1 MVGKQQLGDFAMHT
15 KRITRSAKALLI
27 TSAALAVGVP
37 SLALA
42 QSAAPSGAVEIG
54 EIVVTARKRA
64 EDVQTV
70 PISISALSAKD
81 LEARN
86 ISNLSDLS
94 NSTPGVAITS
104 ITGGTTLL
112 IYLRGLAPANT
123 ANDLNVDGNVGVFI
137 DGIYQTSRNT
147 LDVISVLDPG
157 QIEIAKGPQSALYGR
172 STFAGAMGITTKGPS
187 HDLSGALSATAGVD
201 KDFRVKGTVSGPLAE
216 NLYGRLS
223 AGYATYDGYG
233 KNAASSD
240 KLGGFEKKAIAGS
253 LEWSPT
259 DNFTA
264 KLSGFFTKSA
274 VEATPSSLL
283 SLSKFNCGTTNA
295 STGLPTLYCGE
306 VTTPKTSDMSADI
319 PDTRSKNAQVALDMK
334 WDLGWASFVSVSGL
348 TASQNEAYSDYDVT
362 SGGVLYGVCTL
373 GAGCLSNGAY
383 TRLARANLYVTSRE
397 KVRTVSQEFRLQSP
411 DSSKLKW
418 MFGGY
423 YFNSMIPLAG
433 SGLGVDSTGLAANE
447 RYVTVSQLGT
457 PASSG
462 VGAYD
467 FTANLFL
474 SGDGSDHQVSGS
486 YTKSATRTKSLFG
499 SVGYELGK
507 LRVNAEA
514 RYNIDQKR
522 AQTFSIT
529 NLTSQPY
536 LYPTID
542 GVHVPA
548 AGVFP
553 VASAPY
559 RKTYKN
565 VTPRFSVDYQ
575 FTPTVFAYA
584 TAAKGIRSGGFN
596 TANAVSA
603 TGILASEVSY
613 DEEENWTYEAGFK
626 SRLLDRRLLLNA
638 SVFHTDWSNAQVSSY
653 TDNPTAVNPVRIVRN
668 AGDIKVDGFELQTD
682 FQATD
687 AIQIGGSVTYSDPK
701 FQDGAYDASSI
712 TQCVTATGT
721 AATGCKVTT
730 IKLASG
736 ATRVVPSIAGNRP
749 QRAVKTQ
756 WNLHAVGR
764 YDVFDGWTA
773 EGRVDVNYTGSMY
786 NNLLNTVK
794 VGSRTLTNVRLS
806 LAKDNYNVSLW
817 ANNLFD
823 ETYVANS
830 INQPRSGFPSV
841 YSIPEIYLGEGRRV
855 GVTVSATY

>member
-1 MVGKQQLGDFAMHT
+1 MMKTRQRS
-15 KRITRSAKALLI
+15 KRALLI
-27 TSAALAVGVP
+27 TSAALAIGAPVIA
-37 SLALA
+37 SA
-42 QSAAPSGAVEIG
+42 QEASAPKPAAVEIG

-70 PISISALSAKD
+70 PISISALSSKD

-86 ISNLSDLS
+86 ISSLADLS

-104 ITGGTTLL
+104 ITGGTTQL

-147 LDVISVLDPG
+147 LDMISVLDPG

-172 STFAGAMGITTKGPS
+172 STFAGAMGITTKAPS
-187 HDLSGALSATAGVD
+187 HDFSGSFSATAGVD

-223 AGYATYDGYG
+223 AGYVTYDGYG

-240 KLGGFEKKAIAGS
+240 NLGGYEKRAVSGS

-259 DNFTA
+259 DHFTA
-264 KLSGFFTKSA
+264 KLTGLYTKSA
-274 VEATPSSLL
+274 VEASPSSVL

-306 VTTPKTSDMSADI
+306 VKTPKTSDMSADI
-319 PDTRSKNAQVALDMK
+319 PDTRSENGQIALDMK
-334 WDLGWASFVSVSGL
+334 WDLGWASFVSVSGA
-348 TASQNEAYSDYDVT
+348 TASQNQAYSDYDVT
-362 SGGVLYGVCTL
+362 SAGVQFGVCTL
-373 GAGCLSNGAY
+373 GASCLANGAY
-383 TRLARANLYVTSRE
+383 TRLARANLYVASRE

-418 MFGGY
+418 MLGGY
-423 YFNSMIPLAG
+423 YFNSMIPLSAG
-433 SGLGVDSTGLAANE
+433 GLGVDSSGLAANE
-447 RYVTVSQLGT
+447 RYVAVTQVGT

-462 VGAYD
+462 VGSYD

-474 SGDGSDHQVSGS
+474 TGDGSANQQFGS

-499 SVGYELGK
+499 SVGYEFGK

-514 RYNIDQKR
+514 RYNVDSKR
-522 AQTFSIT
+522 AQTFSVT
-529 NLTSQPY
+529 NATFQPNVY
-536 LYPTID
+536 KSID
-542 GVHVPA
+542 GVNVPA

-553 VASAPY
+553 VASTPY

-575 FTPTVFAYA
+575 FTPTIFAYA

-626 SRLLDRRLLLNA
+626 SRLLDRRLLLNG
-638 SVFHTDWSNAQVSSY
+638 SVFHTDWSNAQVTSY

-668 AGDIKVDGFELQTD
+668 AGDIKVDGVELQSD

-687 AIQIGGSVTYSDPK
+687 SIQIGGSLTYSDPK
-701 FQDGAYDASSI
+701 FQDGAYDASMI
-712 TQCVTATGT
+712 TQCVTSAGT
-721 AATGCKVTT
+721 AATGCKLTT

-749 QRAVKTQ
+749 TRAVKTQ

-764 YDVFDGWTA
+764 HEVFDGWSA

-806 LAKDNYNVSLW
+806 LSKENYNVALW

-823 ETYVANS
+823 KSYVANS
-830 INQPRSGFPSV
+830 INQPRAGFPSA
-841 YSIPEIYLGEGRRV
+841 YTIPEIYLGEGRRV

>member
-1 MVGKQQLGDFAMHT
+1 MTK
-15 KRITRSAKALLI
+15 KRIAKTTKALLI
-27 TSAALAVGVP
+27 SSAAIAI
-37 SLALA
+37 
-42 QSAAPSGAVEIG
+42 AAPAIAFAQEGATAGGGVEIG
-54 EIVVTARKRA
+54 EVVVTARKRA

-70 PISISALSAKD
+70 PISINALSAKD

-86 ISNLSDLS
+86 ISNLADLS

-104 ITGGTTLL
+104 ITGGTTQL

-123 ANDLNVDGNVGVFI
+123 AADLNVDGNVGVFI

-172 STFAGAMGITTKGPS
+172 STFAGAMGITTRGPS
-187 HDLSGALSATAGVD
+187 RDLSGSLSATAGVD
-201 KDFRVKGTVSGPLAE
+201 EDFRLKGTVSGPLAE
-216 NLYGRLS
+216 NLYGRIS

-233 KNAASSD
+233 KNLSTSD
-240 KLGGFEKKAIAGS
+240 KLGGFEKKAVAAS
-253 LEWSPT
+253 LEWEPT

-264 KLSGFFTKSA
+264 KLSGFFTKSS
-274 VEATPSSLL
+274 VEATPSHLL
-283 SLSKFNCGTTNA
+283 SLDKFNCGTTSA
-295 STGLPTLYCGE
+295 ATGLPTLYCGE
-306 VTTPKTSDMSADI
+306 LAASKTSDLSADI

-334 WDLGWASFVSVSGL
+334 WDLDWASLVSVSGL
-348 TASQNEAYSDYDVT
+348 TASQNQAASDYDLT
-362 SGGVLYGVCTL
+362 SGGVQFGVCAL
-373 GAGCLSNGAY
+373 GAGCITNGAY
-383 TRLARANLYVTSRE
+383 TRLARSNLYVSSRE

-423 YFNSMIPLAG
+423 YFNSMIPLAA
-433 SGLGVDSTGLAANE
+433 SALGVDSTGLAANE

-457 PASSG
+457 PPATG

-467 FTANLFL
+467 FTANIFL
-474 SGDGSDHQVSGS
+474 TGDGSENQVAGS
-486 YTKSATRTKSLFG
+486 YTKAATRTKSLFG
-499 SVGYELGK
+499 SVGYEFGK

-522 AQTFSIT
+522 AQTFSIA
-529 NLTSQPY
+529 NPTSQPGVY
-536 LYPTID
+536 RPVD
-542 GVHVPA
+542 GVNVPA

-575 FTPTVFAYA
+575 FTPTIFAYA

-603 TGILASEVSY
+603 SGILASEVSY

-626 SRLLDRRLLLNA
+626 SRLLERRLLLNA

-653 TDNPTAVNPVRIVRN
+653 TDNPTAINPVRIVRN
-668 AGDIKVDGFELQTD
+668 AGDIKVDGLELQAD
-682 FQATD
+682 FQATS
-687 AIQIGGSVTYSDPK
+687 AIQIGGSLTYSDPK
-701 FQDGAYDASSI
+701 FQDGAYDASTI
-712 TQCVTATGT
+712 AQCVTAAGT
-721 AATGCKVTT
+721 AAPGCKVMT
-730 IKLASG
+730 ITLANG

-756 WNLHAVGR
+756 WNLHASGR
-764 YDVFDGWTA
+764 YEVFDGWTA
-773 EGRVDVNYTGSMY
+773 EGRVDVNYNGDMY
-786 NNLLNTVK
+786 NNLLNTTK
-794 VGSRTLTNVRLS
+794 IGSRTLTNVRLS
-806 LAKDNYNVSLW
+806 LSKENYTFALW

-830 INQPRSGFPSV
+830 INQPRAGFPSV
-841 YSIPEIYLGEGRRV
+841 YSIPEIYLGEGRRI
-855 GVTVSATY
+855 GLTASASF

>member
-1 MVGKQQLGDFAMHT
+1 MKTTKLTTAKKAMLV
-15 KRITRSAKALLI
+15 S
-27 TSAALAVGVP
+27 SAALVIGGAP
-37 SLALA
+37 ITAFA
-42 QSAAPSGAVEIG
+42 QSAPPAAQPAAVELG
-54 EIVVTARKRA
+54 EILVTARKRS
-64 EDVQTV
+64 EDIQTV
-70 PISISALSAKD
+70 PISISALSEKD

-86 ISNLSDLS
+86 ISSLADLS

-104 ITGGTTLL
+104 ITGGTTQL

-172 STFAGAMGITTKGPS
+172 STFAGAMGITSKAPS
-187 HDLSGALSATAGVD
+187 HDLTGSLSATAAVD

-223 AGYATYDGYG
+223 AGYVTYDGYG
-233 KNAASSD
+233 KNAASGD
-240 KLGGFEKKAIAGS
+240 NLGGYDKRAVSGS

-264 KLSGFFTKSA
+264 KLTGLYSKSA
-274 VEATPSSLL
+274 VEASPSSTL

-306 VTTPKTSDMSADI
+306 VTTPKTSDMSANI
-319 PDTRSKNAQVALDMK
+319 PDTRSKNAQIALDMN
-334 WDLGWASFVSVSGL
+334 WDLGWASLVSVSGV
-348 TASQNEAYSDYDVT
+348 TASQNQAFSDYDVT
-362 SGGVLYGVCTL
+362 SAGVQFGVCTL
-373 GAGCLSNGAY
+373 GAGCITNPTY
-383 TRLARANLYVTSRE
+383 TRLARSNLYVASRE

-411 DSSKLKW
+411 DSAKLKW
-418 MFGGY
+418 MVGGY
-423 YFNSMIPLAG
+423 YFNSMIPLSAG
-433 SGLGVDSTGLAANE
+433 GLGADSIGLAANE
-447 RYVTVSQLGT
+447 RYITVSQLTT
-457 PASSG
+457 PASTG

-467 FTANLFL
+467 FTANIFL
-474 SGDGSDHQVSGS
+474 NGVGAENQVFGS

-499 SVGYELGK
+499 SVGYEFGK

-514 RYNIDQKR
+514 RYNIDSKR
-522 AQTFSIT
+522 AQTFSVI
-529 NLTSQPY
+529 NAASQPY
-536 LYPTID
+536 IYKQID
-542 GVHVPA
+542 GVSVPA
-548 AGVFP
+548 AGAFP
-553 VASAPY
+553 VASSPY
-559 RKTYKN
+559 HKVYEN
-565 VTPRFSVDYQ
+565 VTPRFRLVDYQ
-575 FTPTVFAYA
+575 VTPTIFACMS

-626 SRLLDRRLLLNA
+626 SRLLDRRLLLNG
-638 SVFHTDWSNAQVSSY
+638 SVFHTDWSNAQVTSY

-668 AGDIKVDGFELQTD
+668 AGDIKVDGLELQSD

-687 AIQIGGSVTYSDPK
+687 SILIGGSLTYSDPK
-701 FQDGAYDASSI
+701 FQDGAYDASMI
-712 TQCVTATGT
+712 AQCVTSAGT
-721 AATGCKVTT
+721 AATGCKLTS

-736 ATRVVPSIAGNRP
+736 ATRLVPSIAGNRP
-749 QRAVKTQ
+749 TRAVKTQ

-764 YDVFDGWTA
+764 HDVFDSWTA
-773 EGRVDVNYTGSMY
+773 EGRVDVNHTGSMY

-794 VGSRTLTNVRLS
+794 VGERTLTNVRLS
-806 LAKDNYNVSLW
+806 LSKDNYSVALW

-823 ETYVANS
+823 KTYVANS
-830 INQPRSGFPSV
+830 INQPRAGYPSA

-855 GVTVSATY
+855 GLTVSATY

>member
-1 MVGKQQLGDFAMHT
+1 MMT
-15 KRITRSAKALLI
+15 NRIARTTKALMI
-27 TSAALAVGVP
+27 TSAAIAIGAP
-37 SLALA
+37 SIALA
-42 QSAAPSGAVEIG
+42 QQTASGGGVEIG

-86 ISNLSDLS
+86 ISNLADLS

-104 ITGGTTLL
+104 ITGGTTVL

-147 LDVISVLDPG
+147 LDMISVLDPG

-187 HDLSGALSATAGVD
+187 HDFSGGFSATAGVD
-201 KDFRVKGTVSGPLAE
+201 KDFRVKGTVSGPVAE
-216 NLYGRLS
+216 NLYGRIS
-223 AGYATYDGYG
+223 AGYVTYDGYG

-240 KLGGFEKKAIAGS
+240 NLGGYEKHAVSGA
-253 LEWSPT
+253 LEWAPT

-264 KLSGFFTKSA
+264 KLTGLYTKSA
-274 VEATPSSLL
+274 VEASPSSTL

-295 STGLPTLYCGE
+295 ATALPTLYCGE
-306 VTTPKTSDMSADI
+306 VTAPKTSDMSANI
-319 PDTRSKNAQVALDMK
+319 PDTRSKNGQLALDMN
-334 WDLGWASFVSVSGL
+334 WDLGWASLVSVSGV

-362 SGGVLYGVCTL
+362 SGGVQFGVCTL
-373 GAGCLSNGAY
+373 GAGCIANPTY
-383 TRLARANLYVTSRE
+383 TRLAKANLYVGSRE

-418 MFGGY
+418 MIGGY
-423 YFNSMIPLAG
+423 YFNSMIPLSAG
-433 SGLGVDSTGLAANE
+433 GVGTDSTGLAANE
-447 RYVTVSQLGT
+447 RYITVSQLGT
-457 PASSG
+457 PAATG

-467 FTANLFL
+467 FTANIFL
-474 SGDGSDHQVSGS
+474 AGSGADNQVFGS

-499 SVGYELGK
+499 SVGYEFGK

-514 RYNIDQKR
+514 RYNIDSKR
-522 AQTFSIT
+522 AQTFSVV
-529 NLTSQPY
+529 NATSQPY
-536 LYPTID
+536 IYVPVD
-542 GVHVPA
+542 GVNVPG

-565 VTPRFSVDYQ
+565 ITPRFSVDYQ
-575 FTPTVFAYA
+575 LAPTIFAYA

-638 SVFHTDWSNAQVSSY
+638 SVFHTDWSNAQVTSY
-653 TDNPTAVNPVRIVRN
+653 TDNPTALNPVRIVRN
-668 AGDIKVDGFELQTD
+668 AGDIKVDGFELQSD

-687 AIQIGGSVTYSDPK
+687 WFQVGGSVTYSDPK
-701 FQDGAYDASSI
+701 FQKGAYDGSMI
-712 TQCVTATGT
+712 VQCVTATG
-721 AATGCKVTT
+721 AAANGCQVTT
-730 IKLASG
+730 ITLASG
-736 ATRVVPSIAGNRP
+736 ATRVVPSIEGKRP
-749 QRAVKTQ
+749 TRAVKTQ

-764 YDVFDGWTA
+764 HDVFDGWTA
-773 EGRVDVNYTGSMY
+773 EGRVDINYTGSMY

-794 VGSRTLTNVRLS
+794 VGERTLTNVRLS
-806 LAKDNYNVSLW
+806 LSKDNYNVALW

-823 ETYVANS
+823 KTYVANS
-830 INQPRSGFPSV
+830 INQPRAGYPSV
-841 YSIPEIYLGEGRRV
+841 YTIPEIYLGEGRRV
-855 GVTVSATY
+855 GVTLSATY